1 MLKFNLF
8 HVFTH
13 TTTLHSTVT
22 VHCRNHLSNLSVSVS
37 NTNQDDSFML
47 SNIINSAGLSPE
59 TSLKLS
65 KKLKLRK
72 YDDDYDGP
80 NPVIQLLRNYGFSA
94 SQISTL
100 VKKKPFVLLSKVEK
114 TLLPK
119 LEFLLSI
126 GVSITDLPK
135 ILIGNTDLLTTS
147 LDKNI
152 IPLYQ
157 IIRSLVRND
166 KEVVSVLK
174 RWTMN
179 FYTDSMVP
187 NIEVLRNHGVPQR
200 SVSLLVSNF
209 PNVAFCKHSRFVEA
223 VNLVKE
229 MGFNPL
235 KSNFV
240 LAILVIAR
248 MDKETWELKLKIF
261 ERWGWSE
268 DICLL
273 AFQKYPR
280 YMATS
285 EKKIQK
291 MLSFL
296 VNDMGF
302 TPDDIARC
310 AAILNRSL
318 EKTIVPRST
327 VIKILKS
334 RGLIKSSL
342 SLHSFISISEKIF
355 LDRYITPFQ
364 KDLPLLLDA
373 YKGQNSNRSYG
384 FTLYS
389 EDIY

>member
-1 MLKFNLF
+1 MLLFTDSLLKFNLF

-22 VHCRNHLSNLSVSVS
+22 VHCRNHFSNLSVSVS

-80 NPVIQLLRNYGFSA
+80 NTVIRLLRTYGFSA
-94 SQISTL
+94 TQLSRL
-100 VKKKPFVLLSKVEK
+100 VKIHPLVLLSKPEK

-135 ILIGNTDLLTTS
+135 ILINNIDLLQTS
-147 LDKNI
+147 LEKKI
-152 IPLYQ
+152 IPLYHT
-157 IIRSLVRND
+157 IRSLVHDD

-174 RWTMN
+174 RWKYN

-187 NIEVLRNHGVPQR
+187 NIEVLRNLGVPQR
-200 SVSLLVSNF
+200 SISLLVTHF
-209 PNVAFCKHSRFVEA
+209 PNIAFTKHSRFVEA
-223 VNLVKE
+223 VNFVKE
-229 MGFNPL
+229 MGCDPL
-235 KSNFV
+235 NSNFV
-240 LAILVIAR
+240 LALLVIVG
-248 MDKETWELKLKIF
+248 MSKETWELKLKIF
-261 ERWGWSE
+261 ERWGWSK
-268 DICLL
+268 DICIL

-291 MLSFL
+291 IMSFL
-296 VNDMGF
+296 VNDMGY
-302 TPDDIARC
+302 TPEDIARC
-310 AAILNRSL
+310 PTILNRSM

-342 SLHSFISISEKIF
+342 SLHSFIWTTEKTF
-355 LDRYITPFQ
+355 LKRYVTPFQ

-373 YKGQNSNRSYG
+373 YKGQNSN
-384 FTLYS
+384 
-389 EDIY
+389 